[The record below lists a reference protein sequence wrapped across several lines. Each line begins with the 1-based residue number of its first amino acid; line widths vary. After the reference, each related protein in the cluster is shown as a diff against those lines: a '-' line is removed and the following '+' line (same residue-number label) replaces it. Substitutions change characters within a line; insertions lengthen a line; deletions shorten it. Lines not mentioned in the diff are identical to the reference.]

1 MEDEIENIWKP
12 FYVLEKSRSKELSG
26 TGLGLT
32 IVRTILE
39 ENNFRYRVEI
49 CDKIIAFYI
58 IFIKLI

>member
-1 MEDEIENIWKP
+1 MGDDIENMWKP

-49 CDKIIAFYI
+49 CDGIIEFYI
-58 IFIKLI
+58 IFIKVI

>member
-1 MEDEIENIWKP
+1 MKP